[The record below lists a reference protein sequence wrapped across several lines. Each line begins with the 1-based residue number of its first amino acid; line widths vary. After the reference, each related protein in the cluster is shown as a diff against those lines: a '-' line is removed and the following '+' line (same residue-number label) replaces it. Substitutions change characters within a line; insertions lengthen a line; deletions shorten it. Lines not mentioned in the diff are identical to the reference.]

1 MWCRKTNYKWLIS
14 SLVKVTWNFTNEA
27 SSHVRRWRDK
37 KVAVETGFFFC
48 LLKSA
53 RKKKCEGKKKGK
65 NDRES
70 VWDREGKLGAGSENE
85 ICRILKKCD
94 EGWVWK
100 PLRQPECHRLLL
112 RALVGNHLTS
122 QFGLPHIRKSKCGGG
137 QKGQGVVRMVW
148 SPSLCSGEEKRGER
162 EGGAHLGVL
171 FLSSC
176 LTWRSA
182 VLCSFL
188 WICLLAAVVVRVLQ
202 QPPSDPPL
210 LVLAAVAGDIKTWME
225 TKESD
230 GRVQCNIQIQ
240 ITELL
245 SLRKFSCF

>member
-1 MWCRKTNYKWLIS
+1 MTGQKGCRGNR
-14 SLVKVTWNFTNEA
+14 VF
-27 SSHVRRWRDK
+27 
-37 KVAVETGFFFC
+37 FFFC

-148 SPSLCSGEEKRGER
+148 SPSLCSGEEESGERGRGER
-162 EGGAHLGVL
+162 TWVSSFILSYLEECSSL
-171 FLSSC
+171 FLFVNLSPRCCCCPCPAAASFRSTSPGPRC
-176 LTWRSA
+176 CGWRHQN
-182 VLCSFL
+182 LN
-188 WICLLAAVVVRVLQ
+188 
-202 QPPSDPPL
+202 
-210 LVLAAVAGDIKTWME
+210 GDKREWWEGSVQHPDTNYWTFV
-225 TKESD
+225 TKE
-230 GRVQCNIQIQ
+230 I
-240 ITELL
+240 
-245 SLRKFSCF
+245 

>member
-14 SLVKVTWNFTNEA
+14 SLAKVTWNFTNEA

-37 KVAVETGFFFC
+37 KVAVETGFFFFC

-100 PLRQPECHRLLL
+100 PLRQPECHCLLL

-148 SPSLCSGEEKRGER
+148 SPSLCSGEEESGERGRGER
-162 EGGAHLGVL
+162 TWV
-171 FLSSC
+171 SS
-176 LTWRSA
+176 
-182 VLCSFL
+182 FH
-188 WICLLAAVVVRVLQ
+188 
-202 QPPSDPPL
+202 
-210 LVLAAVAGDIKTWME
+210 LVLPG
-225 TKESD
+225 
-230 GRVQCNIQIQ
+230 GVQFFVPFCKSVSSLL
-240 ITELL
+240 LL
-245 SLRKFSCF
+245 SVSCSSLLPIHLSWSSLLWLETSKPEWRQKRVMGGFSATSRYKLLNFCH